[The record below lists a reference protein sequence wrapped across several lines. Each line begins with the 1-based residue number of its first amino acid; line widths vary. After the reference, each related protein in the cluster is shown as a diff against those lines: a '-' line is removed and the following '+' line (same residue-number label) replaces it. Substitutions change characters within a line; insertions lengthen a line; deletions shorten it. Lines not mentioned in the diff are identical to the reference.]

1 MTISSMRGPR
11 RCGLL
16 TRHWPESATYR
27 IGIGCQPLR
36 AGDGHSYPSA
46 GRLGHAEGMES
57 VATTHLTRS
66 RELHLASRWEEAC
79 VEYGAADAAEPLAV
93 EDLASYAEAAQVSAR
108 GAVLHTRLLPARG
121 QME

>member
-36 AGDGHSYPSA
+36 AGDGHSYPST

-79 VEYGAADAAEPLAV
+79 VESV
-93 EDLASYAEAAQVSAR
+93 SYTHLRAHETDSYLVC
-108 GAVLHTRLLPARG
+108 RLLL
-121 QME
+121 